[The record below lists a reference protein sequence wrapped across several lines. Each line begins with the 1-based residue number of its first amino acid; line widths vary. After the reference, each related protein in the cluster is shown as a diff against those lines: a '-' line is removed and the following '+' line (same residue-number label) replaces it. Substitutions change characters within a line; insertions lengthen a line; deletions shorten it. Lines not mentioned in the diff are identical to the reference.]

1 MPLFES
7 PLDTMLGPYAG
18 SAWRSLPSS
27 DELNAFYEYQQ
38 SWMATPTG
46 DVSNIVTSL
55 VQSWV

>member
-7 PLDTMLGPYAG
+7 PLDPMLGPYAG
-18 SAWRSLPSS
+18 SVWRSEPSS
-27 DELNAFYEYQQ
+27 EELDAWSAYQL
-38 SWMATPTG
+38 SWAATPTG